1 MIALCA
7 AGRGVCTSFLGL
19 AMVGLGDGT
28 SGYWYWQ
35 SAEQLR
41 GPLSAP
47 EFDRLSRSGFIKSG
61 DLVWH
66 NTWAEWRPFGGSVAL
81 PPPIPPAFP
90 RGPAAFSGRIS
101 RLLAEHLDN
110 IGILHH
116 EKNQYQYVTA
126 LNELL
131 TSVRDCKNS
140 RFSSAEMV
148 EEESFYAAVS
158 LMHDLVT
165 ACSQRRRD
173 PIAGVANPERYK
185 CIWRHR
191 DLRKAF
197 AEGVDSIEACPS
209 PDVFTSITERYLGQ
223 ELHSATFGWILV
235 DAILAS
241 EIYWLGEEVKR
252 DPSEFSGS
260 FAWDPFGR
268 DMDEISDYNA
278 VKGDADKLFWVRLK
292 RRLAG
297 GVFIFLYVVALP
309 IGVGVWS
316 DVNDLHELRNA
327 AVAIVGLASVFALFY
342 LGRRLWA
349 FIRVL
354 LGGKSES
361 GMTGALVLWRKMLSA
376 YDELEGGTATNPRR
390 IRKVLARIV
399 REGAGWNANVFPL
412 LDKIIERSAGRW
424 S

>member
-1 MIALCA
+1 
-7 AGRGVCTSFLGL
+7 
-19 AMVGLGDGT
+19 
-28 SGYWYWQ
+28 
-35 SAEQLR
+35 
-41 GPLSAP
+41 
-47 EFDRLSRSGFIKSG
+47 
-61 DLVWH
+61 
-66 NTWAEWRPFGGSVAL
+66 
-81 PPPIPPAFP
+81 
-90 RGPAAFSGRIS
+90 
-101 RLLAEHLDN
+101 
-110 IGILHH
+110 
-116 EKNQYQYVTA
+116 

-131 TSVRDCKNS
+131 TSARDCKNS
-140 RFSSAEMV
+140 RFSSAELV
-148 EEESFYAAVS
+148 EEEAFYAAIS
-158 LMHDLVT
+158 LMHDLVI
-165 ACSQRRRD
+165 ACSRRRRD

-209 PDVFTSITERYLGQ
+209 PDVFTQVTERYLGQ

-235 DAILAS
+235 DAIVAS

-278 VKGDADKLFWVRLK
+278 VKGDANRLFWVRFR

-297 GVFIFLYVVALP
+297 GLLIFLYFAALP
-309 IGVGVWS
+309 IGVAVWA
-316 DVNDLHELRNA
+316 DVNDLDEFRNVAVTIVGA
-327 AVAIVGLASVFALFY
+327 AVAFALFN
-342 LGRRLWA
+342 LGRWIWT

-354 LGGKSES
+354 MGGKRE
-361 GMTGALVLWRKMLSA
+361 GGTTGAIVLWRKMLSA
-376 YDELEGGTATNPRR
+376 YDELEGGTVTNPRR

-412 LDKIIERSAGRW
+412 LDKVIQRSAGRW

>member
-1 MIALCA
+1 VYFL
-7 AGRGVCTSFLGL
+7 LGL
-19 AMVGLGDGT
+19 TMVGLGDGT

-35 SAEQLR
+35 SDDQLR
-41 GPLSAP
+41 GPLSAT
-47 EFDRLSRSGFIKSG
+47 EFDRLSRSGSIKSG

-66 NTWAEWRPFGGSVAL
+66 NSWAGWRPYGCNVAR
-81 PPPIPPAFP
+81 PPPVP
-90 RGPAAFSGRIS
+90 RDFARVPAAFSGCTS
-101 RLLAEHLDN
+101 RLLDEHLDS
-110 IGILHH
+110 IGVPQHG
-116 EKNQYQYVTA
+116 KNQYQYVTV

-131 TSVRDCKNS
+131 TSARDCKNS
-140 RFSSAEMV
+140 RFSSAELV
-148 EEESFYAAVS
+148 EEEAFYAAIS
-158 LMHDLVT
+158 LMHDLVI
-165 ACSQRRRD
+165 ACSRRRRD

-209 PDVFTSITERYLGQ
+209 PDVFTQVTERYLGQ

-235 DAILAS
+235 DAIVAS

-260 FAWDPFGR
+260 FALDPFGR
-268 DMDEISDYNA
+268 EMDEISDYNA
-278 VKGDADKLFWVRLK
+278 VKGDANRLFWVRFR

-297 GVFIFLYVVALP
+297 GLLIFLYFAALP
-309 IGVGVWS
+309 IGVAVWA
-316 DVNDLHELRNA
+316 DVNDLDEFRNVAVTIVGA
-327 AVAIVGLASVFALFY
+327 AVAFALFN
-342 LGRRLWA
+342 LGRWIWT

-354 LGGKSES
+354 MGGKRE
-361 GMTGALVLWRKMLSA
+361 GGTTGAIVLWRKMLSA
-376 YDELEGGTATNPRR
+376 YDELEGGTVTNPRR